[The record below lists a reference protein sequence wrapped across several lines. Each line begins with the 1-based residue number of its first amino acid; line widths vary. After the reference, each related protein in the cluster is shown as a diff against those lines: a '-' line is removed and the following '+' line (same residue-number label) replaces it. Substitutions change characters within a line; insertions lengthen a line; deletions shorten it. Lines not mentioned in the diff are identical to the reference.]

1 MTAGFQSY
9 KKAHNRAKRQN
20 RQNRRIENKARVR
33 NLLNGKEDF
42 SGSKNK
48 NGGARQDWGYA
59 GLSFG
64 NSYASHRK
72 RTTRQK
78 CKLDI
83 LEHHNFLP

>member
-20 RQNRRIENKARVR
+20 RQDRRKEIKDGLHRLV
-33 NLLNGKEDF
+33 NGKEDF
-42 SGSKNK
+42 CGSRVR
-48 NGGARQDWGYA
+48 NGGARQDMGYA
-59 GLSFG
+59 GLSYG

-78 CKLDI
+78 HKLDI
-83 LEHHNFLP
+83 LNKQDQSH